1 METIRISSLGLPL
14 VCHVAGPRDA
24 PPVVLLHG
32 FLDTGSAFEPV
43 ARALSANYRVLA
55 LDQRGFGLSAHLGQG
70 GYYHFPDYL
79 LDLDAL
85 FRAEIPDRAVVV
97 GHSMGATIAC
107 YFAGT
112 FPERVRAMVLLDG
125 IGPPAGPP
133 PERHPDVLRG
143 FIEDVRRQ
151 EQHTD
156 AGAADLDA
164 MARRIGRL
172 STRAEPQRLSALARA
187 ASVQGP
193 DGRWRW
199 RFDPLHRT
207 RGPIPFDPVRFRA
220 FLARITS
227 PSLLLWAEDSPM
239 RPSDEA
245 ERCAALR
252 DLSVQTIA
260 GVGHNM
266 HHERPEAVAEAISG
280 FVASLG
286 PEPGA

>member
-1 METIRISSLGLPL
+1 LSVETLRIASLGLPL
-14 VCHVAGPRDA
+14 TCHVAGRADA

-32 FLDTGSAFEPV
+32 FLDTATAFEPV
-43 ARALSANYRVLA
+43 AAALAPHYRVLA
-55 LDQRGFGLSAHLGQG
+55 LDQRGFGQSAHLGPG

-85 FRAEIPDRAVVV
+85 FRAEIPDGAVVV
-97 GHSMGATIAC
+97 GHSMGATVAC
-107 YFAGT
+107 YFAGA

-133 PERHPDVLRG
+133 VERAPDVMRG
-143 FIEDVRRQ
+143 FIEDVRRF

-156 AGAADLDA
+156 AGAPDLDA

-187 ASVQGP
+187 AAVEGP
-193 DGRWRW
+193 DGRYRW

-207 RGPIPFDPVRFRA
+207 RGPIPFDPQRFRA
-220 FLARITS
+220 FLARITC
-227 PSLLLWAEDSPM
+227 PSLLIWAEDSPM
-239 RPSDEA
+239 HPADEA

-252 DLSVQTIA
+252 DLTVTTLP

-266 HHERPEAVAEAISG
+266 HHERPEAVAAAVHDFLEG
-280 FVASLG
+280 L
-286 PEPGA
+286 ERR